1 MVTSSQSKPPPP
13 PTSCQNTLIFVLEM
27 GFLLIKSL
35 AIVVIP
41 TTIVTSRQL
50 FIFLASTMTILPKER
65 ESVNVCSKILSS
77 GQHVAGKA

>member
-1 MVTSSQSKPPPP
+1 MMTSSQSNPPP

-27 GFLLIKSL
+27 GFLWIKSL
-35 AIVVIP
+35 AIVVIL

-50 FIFLASTMTILPKER
+50 FIFLASTMLPKER

>member
-1 MVTSSQSKPPPP
+1 MMTSSQSNP

-27 GFLLIKSL
+27 GFLWIKSL

-50 FIFLASTMTILPKER
+50 FIFLASTILSKER
-65 ESVNVCSKILSS
+65 ESVCSKILSS

>member
-1 MVTSSQSKPPPP
+1 MMTSSQSNPP
-13 PTSCQNTLIFVLEM
+13 PTSCQQTLIFVLEM
-27 GFLLIKSL
+27 GFLWIKSL

-50 FIFLASTMTILPKER
+50 FIFLASTILPKER